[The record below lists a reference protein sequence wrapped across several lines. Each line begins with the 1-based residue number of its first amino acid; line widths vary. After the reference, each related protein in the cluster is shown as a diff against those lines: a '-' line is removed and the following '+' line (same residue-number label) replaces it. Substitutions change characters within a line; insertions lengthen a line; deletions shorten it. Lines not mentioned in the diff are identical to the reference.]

1 VRLESIYLS
10 KHGTGCLAKVAVQDV
25 VGLSALA
32 MKLVVICQVVLAVRI
47 SASLLSHQKSVVS
60 LSDDTL
66 QHTTRLSTQSNCK
79 LSEAEASAAIARHT
93 LPHTQHTLT
102 LSARTSCDTAIVD
115 ASRYCMQGHEQA
127 GRGSRIAFK
136 QLSSAMLCD
145 GRTSHA
151 YSIFQYPPSLC
162 CESNAVAQ

>member
-1 VRLESIYLS
+1 
-10 KHGTGCLAKVAVQDV
+10 
-25 VGLSALA
+25 
-32 MKLVVICQVVLAVRI
+32 MKLVVICQVVLAVRV

-66 QHTTRLSTQSNCK
+66 QHTTHLSTQSNCK

-136 QLSSAMLCD
+136 QPRLRCCAMEGRVMLTASSSTLPASAVKVMLLLN
-145 GRTSHA
+145 R
-151 YSIFQYPPSLC
+151 PSQLQ
-162 CESNAVAQ
+162 AAGQLGPGVAKRLPVEMKL